1 MVHISINYL
10 ENLICNYTPL
20 SILVMEGQ
28 GMGMQFGREEMQR
41 GGRGGRELGGG
52 GKGRQNGEIWT

>member
-1 MVHISINYL
+1 
-10 ENLICNYTPL
+10 
-20 SILVMEGQ
+20 MEGQ

-52 GKGRQNGEIWT
+52 VRGDRMERYGHREDKIII